1 MVLASIQNRKVN
13 TLAEAGNL
21 IIRSEEA
28 LLHFTILGDIDHHGA
43 KDLRESMDS
52 ALFFYRP
59 SRCVINLSR
68 VDFMD
73 SSGLGL
79 ILGRYATA
87 GDLGTSLCLEDPSEG
102 VKKILDLAGIER
114 LIDIKSGG
122 KK

>member
-1 MVLASIQNRKVN
+1 MVLANIQNRKVN

-21 IIRSEEA
+21 IIRSEESC
-28 LLHFTILGDIDHHGA
+28 LYFTILGDIDHHGA

-59 SRCVINLSR
+59 SRCVINLSQ

-79 ILGRYATA
+79 MMGRYALMQRLGGRFVLCHPTEQVLRIVRMA
-87 GDLGTSLCLEDPSEG
+87 GMERMIT
-102 VKKILDLAGIER
+102 IET
-114 LIDIKSGG
+114 
-122 KK
+122 